1 MHIACQGV
9 SCINYQ
15 RCNKRPIVWEGSGLE
30 MKENKHL
37 FWYIDKD
44 IPMFQSRGKSM
55 RFGCKLVAQLLFHD
69 LIPTSWWLR
78 WTTQS
83 FWVNAFNIVFDFD
96 QDIHSL
102 AGIQNTMKNIN
113 NLTLVGEAANFWAH
127 INSDEVYRFA
137 IPLEK
142 HSRLQMWIQR
152 FHVADLTLFYK
163 SIKNFG

>member
-1 MHIACQGV
+1 MFLYQWFKNCEMTNMHIACQGV

-15 RCNKRPIVWEGSGLE
+15 RCNKRPMVWECSGSE
-30 MKENKHL
+30 TKQNKHL

-44 IPMFQSRGKSM
+44 ISMFHSRGKSM
-55 RFGCKLVAQLLFHD
+55 RFGCKLVAQLFFHD

-96 QDIHSL
+96 QHLHSL

-113 NLTLVGEAANFWAH
+113 NLTLVGAAANFWGH
-127 INSDEVYRFA
+127 INSDEVYGFA

-142 HSRLQMWIQR
+142 HSRLQM
-152 FHVADLTLFYK
+152 
-163 SIKNFG
+163 